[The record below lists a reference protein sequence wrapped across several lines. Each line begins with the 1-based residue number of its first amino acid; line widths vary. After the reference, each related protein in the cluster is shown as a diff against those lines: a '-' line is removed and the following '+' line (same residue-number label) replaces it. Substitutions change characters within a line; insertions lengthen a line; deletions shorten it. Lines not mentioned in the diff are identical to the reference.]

1 MEFSGRFFS
10 WLLRKTIPSVP
21 CFVSGLAD
29 EEDGIPPEDID
40 TLQAAGMRV
49 VPDRAEQ
56 HSFKERMRE
65 LGHLCLIDLRSV
77 PAEISKVRNNRT
89 YSPGAGEVTVM

>member
-1 MEFSGRFFS
+1 MEFSGRFF
-10 WLLRKTIPSVP
+10 
-21 CFVSGLAD
+21 LAAI
-29 EEDGIPPEDID
+29 EEDNTQRALFRVRPLLSEEGGIPPEDID
-40 TLQAAGMRV
+40 TLGDEGFLRV

-77 PAEISKVRNNRT
+77 PAEISKVRNNKN
-89 YSPGAGEVTVM
+89 